1 TPAYMS
7 PEQLLA
13 QPVDARSD
21 LWSVA
26 ALVYRIVTGDL
37 PFGSGTLA
45 EMGIR
50 IVTLDPKPPS
60 SLVPG
65 LPPAF
70 DAWMAK
76 GLAKGAADRFQT
88 AQELADALL
97 EVAGAQGLPF
107 GIHPTPLPESGPRLA
122 ELVVEPEPITRR
134 EGKPALERSQ
144 SGVRR
149 VRRPWR
155 ALLAVTFVLA
165 CALAASRLVP
175 SAPSANVLSA
185 SLSAP
190 LPTQPE
196 PAASIVAPPPQVSVS
211 ASSAAEPPPKKLKSK
226 YKLAK

>member
-1 TPAYMS
+1 
-7 PEQLLA
+7 
-13 QPVDARSD
+13 
-21 LWSVA
+21 
-26 ALVYRIVTGDL
+26 
-37 PFGSGTLA
+37 
-45 EMGIR
+45 
-50 IVTLDPKPPS
+50 VTLDPKPPS

-76 GLAKGAADRFQT
+76 GLAKGAADRFQS

-97 EVAGAQGLPF
+97 EVAGEQGLPF
-107 GIHPTPLPESGPRLA
+107 AVHPTPLPESGPRLA
-122 ELVVEPEPITRR
+122 ELAVEPEPITRR

-144 SGVRR
+144 SGVRK

-165 CALAASRLVP
+165 CALAATRLVP
-175 SAPSANVLSA
+175 SAPSESVLSA

-196 PAASIVAPPPQVSVS
+196 PAASVVAPPPQVSVS
-211 ASSAAEPPPKKLKSK
+211 ASSAAEPPPKKPKSK